1 MQIHRWT
8 KDFVVNRSPLHGNQ
22 PARCSTHFGFKHP
35 GLNEAGR
42 LGAVRLRVWSGFLA
56 IALLSAN
63 ANRSEAQQ
71 PPRPSTIPV
80 PAAVKE
86 DDGLFGFDF
95 ESLSKSNTDA
105 DSETLREPSAG
116 NADPTSTNPVLQG
129 DEKPTPRRLDL
140 APSLDQLPPPP
151 TAGELQELSQWI
163 RWLALMNLP
172 ENIEDNRKWGRQ
184 KEVYNGVH
192 MRMDGLRLD
201 TKRKW
206 KTVNHG
212 TWSRYFIEF
221 IDPAQRLQIDVRKL
235 QVHPTGRSFSTSVAI
250 VAPLKLFAR
259 VSQFNRDVQL
269 FSLSTRADA
278 VVAMQ
283 IDCDVEIRIN
293 PLVLPPEVEF
303 RPKITHAAVQLQQ
316 FEVHEV
322 SQVRGEAAEWL
333 GQAIRKILQ
342 RKLDDTNDKLI
353 EKMNASI
360 AKQQHRLKLSAQ
372 AWFDSSLSQS
382 RTSSDP
388 PTVK

>member
-1 MQIHRWT
+1 MHGC
-8 KDFVVNRSPLHGNQ
+8 NRV
-22 PARCSTHFGFKHP
+22 ARGIGP
-35 GLNEAGR
+35 
-42 LGAVRLRVWSGFLA
+42 VRLHACSGFLS
-56 IALLSAN
+56 ILVLSVAFN
-63 ANRSEAQQ
+63 QSDAYQS
-71 PPRPSTIPV
+71 PPTSTTPI
-80 PAAVKE
+80 PAARTD

-95 ESLSKSNTDA
+95 ESLSPPSTDA
-105 DSETLREPSAG
+105 DDQSLREPSSS
-116 NADPTSTNPVLQG
+116 NADPSSTNPVLHA
-129 DEKPTPRRLDL
+129 DERPSHRHLDL
-140 APSLDQLPPPP
+140 ASSLDKVPPPP
-151 TAGELQELSQWI
+151 TATELHELSQWI
-163 RWLALMNLP
+163 RWIALMNLP

-221 IDPAQRLQIDVRKL
+221 IDPAQRLEIDVRKL
-235 QVHPTGRSFSTSVAI
+235 QVHPSGRSFSTSVAL

-259 VSQFNRDVQL
+259 VTQFNRDVQL

-303 RPKITHAAVQLQQ
+303 RPKITSAAVQLRH
-316 FEVHEV
+316 FEVHEI
-322 SQVRGEAAEWL
+322 SQVRGDAAEWL
-333 GQAIRKILQ
+333 GKSIRKILE
-342 RKLDDTNDKLI
+342 RKLADTNDKLI
-353 EKMNASI
+353 DKMNASI

-372 AWFDSSLSQS
+372 SWFESSFGQA
-382 RTSSDP
+382 TASSDAA
-388 PTVK
+388 TIK